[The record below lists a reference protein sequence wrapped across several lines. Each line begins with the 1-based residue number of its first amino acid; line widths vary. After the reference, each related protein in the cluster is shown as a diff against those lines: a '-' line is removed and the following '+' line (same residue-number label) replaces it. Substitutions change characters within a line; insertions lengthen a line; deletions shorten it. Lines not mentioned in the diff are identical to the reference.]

1 MHSGCPLRSS
11 SPSSRSC
18 RPSRSAR
25 FTARC
30 CATVAAAAGP
40 GAGDY
45 PAAPRRKAAE
55 AAAEPRRLPEFQDLD
70 DEDLELLLE
79 LEFESGKDAEIN
91 RHYEI
96 MFLVGENHLEEVP
109 KVVKSVQAFVD
120 GCHGKTWRLNDWG
133 LRTLAYPIQK
143 QRRANYVLMNVE
155 IPRHLINELE
165 KQLMADERI
174 VRQLITRQKAAVTQD
189 SMPPPQY
196 NQLPPGE
203 DTDEEAGITGSLED
217 GEEDD
222 EEGWDEEDEN
232 EESEEGEEEGGDG
245 EVQGHMLASK
255 QDSVR

>member
-1 MHSGCPLRSS
+1 MAAARCSRAGAAPRWRRPRGRAPATTRRCPGGRPRRRRPNHAG
-11 SPSSRSC
+11 SPSSRTS
-18 RPSRSAR
+18 
-25 FTARC
+25 TM
-30 CATVAAAAGP
+30 
-40 GAGDY
+40 
-45 PAAPRRKAAE
+45 
-55 AAAEPRRLPEFQDLD
+55 
-70 DEDLELLLE
+70 DLELLLE

-155 IPRHLINELE
+155 IPRHLINDLE

-174 VRQLITRQKAAVTQD
+174 VRQLITRQKVAVTQE

-203 DTDEEAGITGSLED
+203 ETDEEAEITGSLED

-222 EEGWDEEDEN
+222 EEDEEDKY
-232 EESEEGEEEGGDG
+232 EESEDGEEEGGDG
-245 EVQGHMLASK
+245 EAQGHMLASK
-255 QDSVR
+255 QESVR